1 MELNK
6 RLEQFENQLN
16 EIECDM
22 QTEANKIKIGAD
34 GGDKLME
41 LFEDMFVEI
50 NGIKLEYADIG
61 QRLIVINDD
70 IGETKESKKHQFEL
84 LKTNI
89 GIKKKILSNLALI
102 KQVRVKYANLQKKY
116 TANKPQKV
124 SAYRAAKG
132 DYVD

>member
-1 MELNK
+1 
-6 RLEQFENQLN
+6 
-16 EIECDM
+16 M

-116 TANKPQKV
+116 TANKP
-124 SAYRAAKG
+124 
-132 DYVD
+132 